1 MDTVMI
7 VDDVPLNRSFVR
19 MLLEERNYRIIE
31 AEDGQKALDLIKK
44 DMPDLILLDIVMPN
58 LNGFETLKIIRG
70 TPELQHLPVILVSTV
85 EEFSSKREGFLIGAD
100 DYIVKP
106 FKPEELLLRV
116 DVFLK
121 IKKERDALVLKAV
134 SLTESQKEL
143 LDHQSNIV
151 EKEKEILLK
160 QVYVTL
166 HHEIRNPLTS
176 VLIGSQIL
184 KEKFG
189 KDTPEKKILVEIE
202 TCAKRIRDVM
212 DALGELKSIV
222 LEDYLA
228 GIKMLHLPK
237 PGSK

>member
-134 SLTESQKEL
+134 SLTESQREF
-143 LDHQSNIV
+143 LDHQNDIV

>member
-134 SLTESQKEL
+134 SLTESQTEF
-143 LDHQSNIV
+143 LDHQNDIV

>member
-212 DALGELKSIV
+212 DALGELKSII